1 MAAAR
6 SALALDA
13 VAAAAAASSL
23 PEVADETAQ
32 DELVLRV
39 YSARVLAGDFPRLTA
54 TTTFASFTSGRSPS
68 TYQIGARCDV
78 IEASRLMPP
87 VTVPGA

>member
-1 MAAAR
+1 VAAAR

-39 YSARVLAGDFPRLTA
+39 YSARVLAGDFPRL
-54 TTTFASFTSGRSPS
+54 
-68 TYQIGARCDV
+68 
-78 IEASRLMPP
+78 
-87 VTVPGA
+87 